1 MNSSQSTYLA
11 HNPSFRQQVHC
22 MSSFQQPSRFDKEST
37 RKITRDISRTLDITV
52 EEKKKN
58 RDKQCEEA
66 IVTAANVKANKV
78 KHISSG
84 LQQVMKNR
92 KEKLEIYKE
101 IDREYFNPDK
111 ATNPMQFI
119 DNNQQKIMIN
129 PNIPYVSTS
138 QNEIFERRMLKNQ
151 KEYLNKLNPYIAAPE
166 DDQE

>member
-1 MNSSQSTYLA
+1 
-11 HNPSFRQQVHC
+11 

-84 LQQVMKNR
+84 L
-92 KEKLEIYKE
+92 
-101 IDREYFNPDK
+101 
-111 ATNPMQFI
+111 
-119 DNNQQKIMIN
+119 
-129 PNIPYVSTS
+129 
-138 QNEIFERRMLKNQ
+138 
-151 KEYLNKLNPYIAAPE
+151 
-166 DDQE
+166 